1 MFDIGIPELI
11 VIALAV
17 AVLFFGSTK
26 ILDFARSLGKIS
38 GEFKKGKAE
47 VENELRA
54 SETQTIGKKKDA

>member
-17 AVLFFGSTK
+17 AILFFGSTK

-38 GEFKKGKAE
+38 GEFKKGKTE
-47 VENELRA
+47 VERELRA
-54 SETQTIGKKKDA
+54 SDESSSKTS